1 MNIYLRTRP
10 AEPCGYE
17 LALGFTLDQE
27 PNKFTKAVIA
37 AAIAVGVWVVFNV
50 FLMENTPL

>member
-37 AAIAVGVWVVFNV
+37 AAIAIGVWVVFNV
-50 FLMENTPL
+50 FLMEPTAL